1 MATVIATAAWEQGG
15 VMTVAGLAELLHTR
29 PETMAADLRKLAIEV
44 HMQAP
49 TKGFTEDAGPTLTH
63 KDWIVDLDQHGLSG
77 EEISWLTRHAPFSR
91 DRYIA
96 TYRRAE
102 TLMRL
107 DGVIPDVA
115 RLGQVLHLRRHIA
128 QQYVDLLHR
137 YHGKPAQESA
147 PTAAG

>member
-1 MATVIATAAWEQGG
+1 
-15 VMTVAGLAELLHTR
+15 MTVAGLAELLHTR